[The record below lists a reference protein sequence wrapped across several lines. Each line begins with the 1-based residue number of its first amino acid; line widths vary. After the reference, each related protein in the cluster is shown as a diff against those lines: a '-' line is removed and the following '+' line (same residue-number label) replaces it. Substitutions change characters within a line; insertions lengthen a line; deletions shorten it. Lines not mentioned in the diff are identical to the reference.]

1 MNTITQALQHA
12 TIWELCLIFFVVA
25 ELVMHYFVKKTPS
38 GFEDPERGFI
48 TYQDECDKLKSEL
61 QIESDRADSLEE
73 ANQVMY
79 DKGFSDGNLSA
90 IKEIGKGMIDDHE
103 KNIAD
108 LEELPTYGKMSKKSK
123 QGRSKMIHKGGYK
136 LNDMNVLSDFA
147 EVKK

>member
-61 QIESDRADSLEE
+61 KTAETQISFLEREHE
-73 ANQVMY
+73 AYY
-79 DKGFSDGNLSA
+79 DMGFEAGKLST

-108 LEELPTYGKMSKKSK
+108 LEELPTYEKMGKKPR
-123 QGRSKMIHKGGYK
+123 QNRSKMIHKIGVK
-136 LNDMNVLSDFA
+136 VVDMDVLSDFE
-147 EVKK
+147 EV